1 MTLPDSKNKVGVIM
15 KRILLI
21 SVILAAM
28 LLSACGTPATMP
40 QQGDTLPVTTAN
52 PTPKPSATF
61 TITSFRQTYYDLAK
75 EWAEVK
81 IIFKTHNTGEAHI
94 SYYEVYFTIRC
105 DDGSQYQAFDNGS
118 DIFIGQEKLDCTMA
132 RVEGKKVTS
141 VEIDDFE
148 LTAGRVPDEV
158 PSATFTITSFH
169 QTQYST
175 SELSKYVDIYFDVKN
190 NGTVYLRS
198 YTVYFTVTCDDGS
211 KYQDFT
217 NGGDV
222 LVGQKWSDYTITDVA
237 ITDVESKK
245 VVSVEITNWEL
256 SAGTPPYIIY
266 EITGT
271 ADEVDVTLN
280 NTTGGTEQYTNVSV
294 PVKYIYYSFSDWFL
308 YISAQNQGES
318 ESVTVSI
325 YVDGELFKTSSSSG
339 AYVIATA
346 SGSR

>member
-52 PTPKPSATF
+52 PTPK
-61 TITSFRQTYYDLAK
+61 
-75 EWAEVK
+75 
-81 IIFKTHNTGEAHI
+81 
-94 SYYEVYFTIRC
+94 
-105 DDGSQYQAFDNGS
+105 
-118 DIFIGQEKLDCTMA
+118 
-132 RVEGKKVTS
+132 
-141 VEIDDFE
+141 
-148 LTAGRVPDEV
+148 